1 MSYKIKISKVEK
13 SRVDSLDFNN
23 IPLGRT
29 FTDHMFECDY
39 KDGTWQTPTIKPYG
53 PMTMYPGAKVFH
65 YGQAVFEG
73 MKAYKDDND
82 DVFLFRPDQ
91 NIERINLSSKRMAIP
106 EFPKDVFLDALHTL
120 VGMDKDWIQKGE
132 LEGKQQTI
140 KGIVTLIR

>member
-1 MSYKIKISKVEK
+1 
-13 SRVDSLDFNN
+13 
-23 IPLGRT
+23 
-29 FTDHMFECDY
+29 
-39 KDGTWQTPTIKPYG
+39 
-53 PMTMYPGAKVFH
+53 MTMYPGAKVFH

-120 VGMDKDWIQKGE
+120 VGMDKGWI
-132 LEGKQQTI
+132 
-140 KGIVTLIR
+140 